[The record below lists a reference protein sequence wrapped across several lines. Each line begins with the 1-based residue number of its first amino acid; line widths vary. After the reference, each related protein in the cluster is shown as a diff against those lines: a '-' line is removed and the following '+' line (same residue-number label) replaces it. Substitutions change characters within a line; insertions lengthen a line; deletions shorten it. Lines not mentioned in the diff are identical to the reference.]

1 MGMFEEEAKAFREAK
16 DHHVAEARQCAAF
29 FLIAGIDLA
38 AALETSGEERAA
50 ILRRLE
56 RLIERERL
64 KGMRRHWSY
73 DLNRHIALKQV
84 YDRLTQGAPGMMRL
98 RARRRGESAGGPKR
112 KRRRSAAF
120 SSQAGC

>member
-1 MGMFEEEAKAFREAK
+1 MGIFEDEAKAFRKAK
-16 DHHVAEARQCAAF
+16 EQRAAEARQCAAF

-50 ILRRLE
+50 ILSRLE

-84 YDRLTQGAPGMMRL
+84 YDRLRHGAAGLRRL
-98 RARRRGESAGGPKR
+98 RARRRDPNVGARR
-112 KRRRSAAF
+112 KRRQSAAL
-120 SSQAGC
+120 SSREER